1 MSSVKKEPKNKVKKD
16 KTNTKNIAKK
26 NALILEEEKH
36 KRVVAICVIIALL
49 VVLGILLFSTLFAF
63 THIASKQIIGNVYV
77 FDINL
82 RDLSMEDAE
91 NKIQE
96 EMKKR
101 LGTDIV
107 LTHDDEL
114 YSFVPTGV
122 QAEYN
127 KTAKELAKEAYSL
140 GRTGNVFENNYQ
152 IVDLLF
158 NKKELE
164 FGLNYNEEILES
176 IIPQMN
182 EHFKDGVR
190 NPAHEIDGETLKIYP
205 GRDGVKAEYEELR
218 VLILDKL
225 IAKTY
230 DDKVIE
236 IPVEQAEAE
245 KINMDKIY
253 KEVYRDPVNASYTTN
268 PYSITASKT
277 GIDFAISID
286 EAKAL
291 LKETKEYYEVPL
303 KTLYPEVTTNM
314 LDMGAFPNLLSE
326 YVTDYSSSGAN
337 RATNVAL
344 ATEKIN
350 GTVLMPGEVFSF
362 NDTVGKRTPEAGFKQ
377 ATVYVNGGVGV
388 DYGGGICQVSSTL
401 YNAVLLANLE
411 IVFRTN
417 HEFEVDYVPIGQDA
431 TVSWGYPD
439 FKFKNNRDYPIKI
452 VAIPANRDVYMAIYG
467 LATPDD
473 PEVIID
479 SYRVDS
485 IPYSTTY
492 TTDSSLPKGT
502 SKVVQYGSSGSESVT
517 YKILKKNGEIIS
529 KEEVSYDYYEPHNEV
544 IARNY

>member
-1 MSSVKKEPKNKVKKD
+1 MSSKENKPKNKAKGSVKKVSKKSIKLDEEKNKRI
-16 KTNTKNIAKK
+16 IA
-26 NALILEEEKH
+26 IS
-36 KRVVAICVIIALL
+36 IIIALL
-49 VVLGILLFSTLFAF
+49 VVLGILLFSTMFAF
-63 THIASKQIIGNVYV
+63 THLASKGIIGNVYV
-77 FDINL
+77 FDVNL

-107 LTHDDEL
+107 LTHDDER
-114 YSFVPTGV
+114 YSFVPTGI

-140 GRTGNVFENNYQ
+140 GRTGNIFENNYA
-152 IVDLLF
+152 IVNLLF
-158 NKKELE
+158 NEKELD

-230 DDKVIE
+230 SDSVIE
-236 IPVEQAEAE
+236 IPVEQTVAD
-245 KINMDKIY
+245 KIDMDKIY
-253 KEVYRDPVNASYTTN
+253 KEVYRAPVNASYTTN
-268 PYSITASKT
+268 PYTITASKT
-277 GIDFAISID
+277 GIDFAVTID
-286 EAKAL
+286 EAKEV
-291 LKETKEYYEVPL
+291 LKEEKECYEVPL
-303 KTLYPEVTTNM
+303 KILYPEVTTNM

-362 NDTVGKRTPEAGFKQ
+362 NDTVGRRTPEAGFKQ

-439 FKFKNNRDYPIKI
+439 FQFKNNRDYPIKI
-452 VAIPANRDVYMAIYG
+452 VASPANRDVYMAIYG

-479 SYRVDS
+479 SYRVSS

-492 TTDSSLPKGT
+492 TTDRSLAKGT
-502 SKVVQYGSSGSESVT
+502 SKIVQYGSSGCESIT
-517 YKILKKNGEIIS
+517 YKILKKNGEVIS